1 MWLLSRDRRSLDILS
16 VKKEAKLSSSE
27 ISGVEEGK
35 GITNTAIINEIT
47 TSRNHRQGIQLDRAF
62 LRSRQMRVIVN
73 RHCKLYCIAQPG
85 LKLLLAYHKDLRLV
99 LCFFL
104 SMSTIYRTGSN

>member
-1 MWLLSRDRRSLDILS
+1 VEISGGVVEGEVECGDDMVWLLSRDRRSLDILS

-47 TSRNHRQGIQLDRAF
+47 TSRNHRQGIQLDRSI
-62 LRSRQMRVIVN
+62 LT
-73 RHCKLYCIAQPG
+73 K
-85 LKLLLAYHKDLRLV
+85 
-99 LCFFL
+99 
-104 SMSTIYRTGSN
+104 